1 MKQNLHILNLEDSL
15 LDTELIKETLSAAG
29 IEYEIIRVDNE
40 KDFLSAI
47 ENHNLDLILADF
59 TLPAFDGLSAL
70 SIALKR
76 CPDVP
81 FIFVTGTMGE
91 EIAVESLKSGA
102 TDYVNKGGLYRLEQ
116 AVKRAL
122 KESELKIKRKQS
134 ENALKE
140 SEEKYRELVE
150 NITNIIYTVDTKGIV
165 TYISPS
171 VLFLTGYSQEEITGH
186 SLFMLICP
194 DDLPFIEKQFDKR
207 LSKHLEPS
215 EYRIVK
221 KTGETIW
228 ISSSSRSIIK
238 DNKIVG
244 LRGLIVNIDEDK
256 KFKESLKES
265 LKRLQKATKG
275 IIQTMALTIETR
287 DPYTAGHQR
296 RVAKLAE
303 AIASEMNLPMQQ
315 IEGIGMAG
323 SIHDIGKLSIPADI
337 LSKPTKLNELE
348 YQLIKI
354 HPEAGYNILKEI
366 EFPWPVAQIILQHH
380 ERLDGSGYPN
390 GLKGEDILME
400 TRILSVA
407 DVVEAIA
414 SHRPYRPALGVGK
427 ALEEISGEKGILYD
441 PAVVDACLKTF
452 NEKGFEF

>member
-1 MKQNLHILNLEDSL
+1 MKQNLHILNLEDNL
-15 LDTELIKETLSAAG
+15 LDAELIKETLSAAG
-29 IEYEIIRVDNE
+29 IEYEFIRVDNE
-40 KDFLSAI
+40 KDFLFTI
-47 ENHNLDLILADF
+47 ENHNVDLILADF

-70 SIALKR
+70 KIALKR

-81 FIFVTGTMGE
+81 FIFVSGTIGE

-102 TDYVNKGGLYRLEQ
+102 TDYVIKGRLFRLGQ

-122 KESELKIKRKQS
+122 KESELKIQRTQS

-150 NITNIIYTVDTKGIV
+150 NISNIIYTVDTKGIV
-165 TYISPS
+165 TYITPS
-171 VLFLTGYSQEEITGH
+171 ILPLTGYSQEEITGR

-194 DDLPFIEKQFDKR
+194 DDLPYIKKQFEKR
-207 LSKHLEPS
+207 LSNRLEPS

-228 ISSSSRSIIK
+228 ISSSSRSIIR

-244 LRGLIVNIDEDK
+244 LRGLIINIDEDK

-265 LKRLQKATKG
+265 LERLQKATKG

-287 DPYTAGHQR
+287 DPYTSGHQR

-303 AIASEMNLPMQQ
+303 AIASEMNLPTQQ
-315 IEGIGMAG
+315 IEGIGMVG
-323 SIHDIGKLSIPADI
+323 SIHDIGKLSVPADI
-337 LSKPTKLNELE
+337 LSKPSKLSELE
-348 YQLIKI
+348 YQLIRT
-354 HPEAGYNILKEI
+354 HPEAGYNILKDI
-366 EFPWPVAQIILQHH
+366 ELPWPVAQIVLQHH

-390 GLKGEDILME
+390 ALKGDDILLE

-407 DVVEAIA
+407 DVVEAMA

-427 ALEEISGEKGILYD
+427 ALEEISEKKGILYD
-441 PAVVDACLKTF
+441 PAVVDACLRTF